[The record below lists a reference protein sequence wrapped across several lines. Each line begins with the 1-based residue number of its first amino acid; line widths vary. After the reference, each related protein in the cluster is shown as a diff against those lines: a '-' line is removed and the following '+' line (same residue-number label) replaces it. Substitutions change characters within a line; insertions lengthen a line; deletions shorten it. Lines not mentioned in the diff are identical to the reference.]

1 MTRLLALD
9 CSNYNLS
16 VALLAGQQTVQYHQ
30 TVKQGHSDLAL
41 TVIADLLQ
49 QAGLQLAEL
58 DAILFGKGPGA
69 FTGLRIAAGVASGL
83 ATAANLPLHGI
94 PTLDAIALQLP
105 SETGIAL
112 LDARMSEVYACRY
125 LDGKAIGGISVC
137 KPEQLQLQPSDV
149 LAGDAAAYFNGSEQ
163 TFISCEP
170 RAEHYIQLFQ
180 RQPQRYPPSATA
192 ELLYVRDKVALTA
205 AEQRDKQRG

>member
-16 VALLAGQQTVQYHQ
+16 VALLDQQQLLQYHQ
-30 TVKQGHSDLAL
+30 TVKQGHSNLAL

-69 FTGLRIAAGVASGL
+69 FTGLRIAAGVACGL

-94 PTLDAIALQLP
+94 PTLDAIALHLP
-105 SETGIAL
+105 AETGIAV

-125 LDGKAIGGISVC
+125 LDGKAVGDTGVYQ
-137 KPEQLQLQPSDV
+137 PAQLSLQDGDV
-149 LAGDAAAYFNGSEQ
+149 LAGDAASYFTDQ
-163 TFISCEP
+163 PHTFIACEP

-180 RQPQRYPPSATA
+180 RQPQRYPASATA
-192 ELLYVRDKVALTA
+192 ELLYVRDKVALTT
-205 AEQRDKQRG
+205 AEQRNQQRG